1 MALSPP
7 AALDREAVQRRTVRV
22 LALAQ
27 AVGAVGVTIGIT
39 TASLL
44 ARDLSGSDAQAGLAQ
59 TAQVAGAAI
68 AAFALA
74 SVMGARGRRVG
85 LTGGYLVGAAGALL
99 AVLAGAV
106 GSMPLLLLGALLL
119 GATTAA
125 NSSSRYA
132 ATDLSAPEST
142 GRDLSTVVWATT
154 IGAVAGPNLSGP
166 AGSLADAVGLPEL
179 TGPFLLGSVGMLLAA
194 VLLAVLLQPDPLLLA
209 RRLAE
214 ASEHDVAGVGG
225 PPRSGYREAVRV
237 MARRPVLAWAAL
249 GMAAAHASMVAVM
262 VMTPLHM
269 KHGHTDL
276 RLIGLV
282 ISLHVLGM
290 YAFAPFVGRLVD
302 TLGEAPVLLAGTV
315 QLAVAMLV
323 SARAPMGGSW
333 QIVVGLLL
341 LGTGWSF
348 ATVACST
355 LVTRHAP
362 LEVRTTVQ
370 GSTDLLMG
378 LSAAAAGGMAGVVVD
393 LADFDGLAHL
403 ALVPVACVALAGV
416 LAARSARAD
425 VAAPGRVSP

>member
-1 MALSPP
+1 MSRS
-7 AALDREAVQRRTVRV
+7 AALDVVAVQRRTVRV

-27 AVGAVGVTIGIT
+27 AIGAVGITIGIT

-59 TAQVAGAAI
+59 TFQVAGAAI

-74 SVMGARGRRVG
+74 AAMGARGRRVG
-85 LTGGYLVGAAGALL
+85 LSGGYLVGAAGALL

-132 ATDLSAPEST
+132 ATDLAAPETT

-179 TGPFLLGSVGMLLAA
+179 TGPFLLGSVGMLAAA
-194 VLLAVLLQPDPLLLA
+194 VVVMVTLRPDPLLLA
-209 RRLAE
+209 RSLAP
-214 ASEHDVAGVGG
+214 VAEGQAGEG
-225 PPRSGYREAVRV
+225 PPRSGYREAARAMV
-237 MARRPVLAWAAL
+237 RRPVLLWAAL

-269 KHGHTDL
+269 QHGHSDL
-276 RLIGLV
+276 RVIGVV

-290 YAFAPFVGRLVD
+290 FAFSPLVGRLVD
-302 TLGEAPVLLAGTV
+302 ALGEARVILLGAV
-315 QLAVAMLV
+315 QLVGAMV
-323 SARAPMGGSW
+323 FSAQAPAGGSW
-333 QIVVGLLL
+333 QIVAGLVL

-378 LSAAAAGGMAGVVVD
+378 LSAAAAGGLAGVVVD
-393 LADFDGLAHL
+393 LVDFAGLAHL
-403 ALVPVACVALAGV
+403 ALGLVALVALAGV
-416 LAARSARAD
+416 LAARSAGTHDRT
-425 VAAPGRVSP
+425 PGRVAA